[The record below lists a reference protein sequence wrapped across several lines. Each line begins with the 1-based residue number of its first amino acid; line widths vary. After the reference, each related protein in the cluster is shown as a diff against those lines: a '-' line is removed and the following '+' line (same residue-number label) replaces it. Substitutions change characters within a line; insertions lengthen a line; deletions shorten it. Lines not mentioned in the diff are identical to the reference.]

1 MFVTLCD
8 KRKIFKIIKW
18 MEGVV
23 NLRESNVLTDLIIHL
38 VKKKIY
44 GNQEKIWEM
53 SVNF

>member
-38 VKKKIY
+38 VKKKYTVIRKKS
-44 GNQEKIWEM
+44 GKCQ
-53 SVNF
+53 